1 MYHHRI
7 MRSSATGCAGI
18 LLLTLLIIS
27 AGCSSVSPSGSTVGT
42 KPTTAPFAT
51 TPAMAE
57 AGQVAPP
64 VITLLPAETATIIT
78 SATTQTPAQSTTQ
91 TRVYPTYGATGDPR
105 IIILEFR
112 KEYFNA
118 DLPDCGMRASF
129 PEAAADPDYGISG
142 RNGKLVAFTEDQMRD
157 FLMANAVK
165 TVQEIRA
172 DRFITNYLDPATLGG
187 PACSG
192 TVSTP
197 TWNFVLINATIM
209 GRNARPSEYAIGFN
223 VRSKGNVVAQIRAD
237 RNLSLDEPAFFA
249 LYVPLKTEETD
260 LLDSVEMV
268 FARKG

>member
-1 MYHHRI
+1 
-7 MRSSATGCAGI
+7 MRSSAIGCAGI
-18 LLLTLLIIS
+18 LLLTLLILS
-27 AGCSSVSPSGSTVGT
+27 AGCSSVSPSGSNGGT
-42 KPTTAPFAT
+42 IPTLAPVATTA
-51 TPAMAE
+51 AMAA
-57 AGQVAPP
+57 AGQVEPTVVNP
-64 VITLLPAETATIIT
+64 IPTEPAAIIT
-78 SATTQTPAQSTTQ
+78 PATAHTPAQSPTP

-105 IIILEFR
+105 IIVLEFR

-129 PEAAADPDYGISG
+129 PEAAADPAYGISG

-157 FLMANAVK
+157 FLMTNAVK

-172 DRFITNYLDPATLGG
+172 DRFITNYIDPATLGG

-197 TWNFVLINATIM
+197 TWNFVMINATIM

-249 LYVPLKTEETD
+249 LYVPLKTEETE
-260 LLDSVEMV
+260 LFDSVEMV